1 MGVTVRTG
9 YNTMP
14 KDHNTVI
21 NRRSMLQASAVGV
34 ATGAAL
40 TGAAVP
46 AAGQENE
53 TEEESTD
60 ETTDEE
66 STDETTDEESTDETT
81 DEESTDET
89 TDEESTEEESSG
101 STCDGAPDMDVT
113 NIFTPASKITSED
126 PAVVEANFRPD
137 PTIPEDCTIM
147 VDLVF
152 RFIDNG
158 FQWGGGADWDQSAG
172 NIAQGTFE
180 VSPGEIRRISGQ
192 VNTAGAEAGDTVTVT
207 ADYEL
212 WFEGNREDSRQQTGI
227 RSTIEVE
234 EPNPPEGSGEEE
246 GEQDSE
252 VSGSFD
258 ATPGLGIGSAIAGIG
273 GAAYVLKSKLTGDT
287 E

>member
-1 MGVTVRTG
+1 MRVTVAIG

-14 KDHNTVI
+14 QDDNTAI
-21 NRRSMLQASAVGV
+21 NRRSMLQASAVGL

-53 TEEESTD
+53 TEGESTNETTEEESTD
-60 ETTDEE
+60 ETT
-66 STDETTDEESTDETT
+66 
-81 DEESTDET
+81 
-89 TDEESTEEESSG
+89 EEESSG
-101 STCDGAPDMDVT
+101 SSCDGAPSMDVT

-152 RFIDNG
+152 RFVDNG

-234 EPNPPEGSGEEE
+234 EPNPPEDGGEDEEE
-246 GEQDSE
+246 EDSE

-273 GAAYVLKSKLTGDT
+273 GAAYVLKSKLTSDT